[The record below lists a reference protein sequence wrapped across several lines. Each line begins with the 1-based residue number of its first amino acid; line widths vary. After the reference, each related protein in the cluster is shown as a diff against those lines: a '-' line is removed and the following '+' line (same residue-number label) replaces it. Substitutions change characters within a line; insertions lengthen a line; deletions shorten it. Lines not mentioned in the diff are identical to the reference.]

1 MTPLA
6 RYAQA
11 LSELTPDT
19 VNSLET
25 LLGEQA
31 VFSDPFN
38 QVTGRAVFLRI
49 FEDMYSRL
57 EGVSFEVHQLAE
69 TEQGGFIYWTFRGHS
84 RLTGALQ
91 IEGVSRIGLDAAG
104 KVQAHDD
111 YWDASLLL
119 ERFPLLGRIIRRIRQ
134 KLALPESTTH

>member
-19 VNSLET
+19 VNHLEA
-25 LLGEQA
+25 LLSEQA

-38 QVTGRAVFLRI
+38 RVTGRAVFLRI

-57 EGVSFEVHQLAE
+57 DDVGFAVHQLAE
-69 TEQGGFIYWTFRGHS
+69 TEEGGFIYWTFSGYS
-84 RLTGALQ
+84 KLTGQLS
-91 IEGVSRIGLDAAG
+91 IDGVSRVVLDSEGRVLLHA
-104 KVQAHDD
+104 D

-119 ERFPLLGRIIRRIRQ
+119 ERLPLLGRVIRRIRQ
-134 KLALPESTTH
+134 KLALPESAQA